1 MFENSGEKTDL
12 KTLGEFGL
20 IEHLTKDIST
30 QQSSTIKGV
39 GDDAAVLN
47 SEGKRQVITTDM
59 LVEGVHFD
67 MMYTPLKHLGFKAV
81 AVNVSDLCAMNATPA
96 QITMSIAISSR
107 FPLEAIEEF
116 YEGVFLA
123 CKKYKVD
130 LVGGDTTSSQL
141 GFIISVTAI
150 GYAEPEEL
158 CYRNGAKKNDL
169 IIVTG
174 DLGGAYVGLQLLNRE
189 KEVYIAN
196 PNMQPDLEGHDYIL
210 ERQLKPEARTDIKD
224 LLKALDVK
232 PTSMIDI
239 SDGLASEII
248 HICNQSQVGAT
259 IYEEKIPIDPQTYH
273 MAREFNLDPTVCALN
288 GGEDY
293 ELLFT
298 IDMKDYDKIKA
309 NPNLTP
315 IGHITDAA
323 EGNRLIAKSGSV
335 YPITAQ
341 GWNAFKNEEEQKSE
355 EE

>member
-315 IGHITDAA
+315 IGHITDEA
-323 EGNRLIAKSGSV
+323 EGNRLIAKNGSV

-355 EE
+355 E